1 MIIPSETDFAAAF
14 GVVPLEADHVEGYAR
29 YEFTGADGEALRLS
43 FHAHERSVQT
53 VWMSRGQA
61 VCTVVHERATALRI
75 VGGAIEVEF
84 LATPDAC
91 RTTLEIRV
99 LPELQVRW
107 SSLVV

>member
-1 MIIPSETDFAAAF
+1 MIIPSETA
-14 GVVPLEADHVEGYAR
+14 
-29 YEFTGADGEALRLS
+29 
-43 FHAHERSVQT
+43 
-53 VWMSRGQA
+53 
-61 VCTVVHERATALRI
+61 ALRI

-99 LPELQVRW
+99 LPDLRVRW